1 MERSL
6 IDSDKLY
13 VLSKTLMPAC
23 LIETGFLSNL
33 EECRRLTDPAYQ
45 EKLAEGIAEG
55 ITEYFLQNLSGGA

>member
-1 MERSL
+1 MD
-6 IDSDKLY
+6 IY
-13 VLSKTLMPAC
+13 
-23 LIETGFLSNL
+23 IETGFLSNL